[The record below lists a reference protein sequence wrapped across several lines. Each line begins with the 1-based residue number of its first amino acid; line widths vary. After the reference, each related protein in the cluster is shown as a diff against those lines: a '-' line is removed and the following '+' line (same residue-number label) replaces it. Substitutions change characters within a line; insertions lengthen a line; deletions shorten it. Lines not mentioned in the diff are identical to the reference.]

1 MTELFNPFNES
12 PNHFRNS
19 SEGPGATVASSLD
32 GVGLMLTAAG
42 LAACT
47 VDAGRAAAA
56 AEATAG
62 TLGAAFAAGVA
73 AVAGRVPAR
82 AAAAVLPFEPTVV
95 QALPG

>member
-1 MTELFNPFNES
+1 M
-12 PNHFRNS
+12 
-19 SEGPGATVASSLD
+19 ASSLD

-47 VDAGRAAAA
+47 VDAGRAAAVA

>member
-1 MTELFNPFNES
+1 M
-12 PNHFRNS
+12 
-19 SEGPGATVASSLD
+19 ASSLD

-47 VDAGRAAAA
+47 VDAGRAAAVAAVAAVA